1 MSRTAQEG
9 EAMFGLGSKGAKTPD
24 ASLVASRAR
33 LLTSRVVHAMA
44 WPPPEML
51 PGIMEQ
57 WSAADCDT
65 FTDKYDAAARALRA
79 SLESSGAWADAS
91 PDEKAFFSARLTER
105 TQQQCVD
112 SSWAVESIACCAWA
126 LNLIPVLP
134 AYDSEAEHT
143 VMKLLPPAGTALS
156 LRSKEEL
163 EHARSIA
170 ELWHWRSRTRW
181 LMESGQPVSLP
192 NDATL
197 DQVVRLTARAAAAQ
211 GDIPEPCDEDFPAL
225 GKAYRDL
232 SAEEYSGVTSIA
244 AERHKALNWICGMA
258 PKNRW
263 DETPTDT

>member
-1 MSRTAQEG
+1 
-9 EAMFGLGSKGAKTPD
+9 
-24 ASLVASRAR
+24 
-33 LLTSRVVHAMA
+33 
-44 WPPPEML
+44 ML

-57 WSAADCDT
+57 WSAADRDD
-65 FTDKYDAAARALRA
+65 FTRKYDEAGRALRA

-91 PDEKAFFSARLTER
+91 PDEKAFFGARLTER

-112 SSWAVESIACCAWA
+112 SSWAVESIACCVWA
-126 LNLIPVLP
+126 LNLISALP
-134 AYDSEAEHT
+134 AYDTEAEHSI
-143 VMKLLPPAGTALS
+143 MKLLPPAGEAVS

-163 EHARSIA
+163 ERARSIA

-192 NDATL
+192 NNLTL
-197 DQVVRLTARAAAAQ
+197 DQIVRMTARSAADN
-211 GDIPEPCDEDFPAL
+211 GDIPQPCDDDFPAL

-232 SAEEYSGVTSIA
+232 SPEEYSGVTSIA

-263 DETPTDT
+263 DDTPTDT